1 MKYLNQPF
9 KLKNKN
15 TSGCES
21 SVILSLPLFLTKK
34 VLRIRVHTQKSG
46 HSVIG
51 WG

>member
-9 KLKNKN
+9 KLKN

-34 VLRIRVHTQKSG
+34 VLRIRVHTRRVDTVS
-46 HSVIG
+46 
-51 WG
+51 